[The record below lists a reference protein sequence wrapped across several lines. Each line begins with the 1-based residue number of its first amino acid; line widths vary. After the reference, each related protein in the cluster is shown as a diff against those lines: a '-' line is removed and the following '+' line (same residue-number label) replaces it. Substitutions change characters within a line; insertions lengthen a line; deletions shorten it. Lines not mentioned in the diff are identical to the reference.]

1 MLPSL
6 SPVKQRETRLAAR
19 RTTKLDLDLF
29 HTEVRMAADVARTHI
44 HPSLHFGRKWTP
56 RCISKGPADR
66 HNQGR
71 SKRERK
77 RALPLSVCASPIS
90 SSDQKLMGHEFP
102 ERRKKVPPTEPA
114 RENIARSQ
122 QRGGQRDKEIHP
134 LSHSLSRSVCLSGS
148 RCSPDSGQSSSARLD
163 SP

>member
-66 HNQGR
+66 HTKGEA
-71 SKRERK
+71 RER
-77 RALPLSVCASPIS
+77 APPLSVCASPIS

-134 LSHSLSRSVCLSGS
+134 LSHSLLVCLSGS
-148 RCSPDSGQSSSARLD
+148 RCSSPDSGQSSSARLD